1 MLGSHQ
7 VPQDDFTFLRRKA
20 LIAQAATKNSGGSKT
35 PCDSSI
41 QVGWYRTLQKELC
54 LGLHVS

>member
-20 LIAQAATKNSGGSKT
+20 LIAQAATKNS
-35 PCDSSI
+35 
-41 QVGWYRTLQKELC
+41 
-54 LGLHVS
+54 